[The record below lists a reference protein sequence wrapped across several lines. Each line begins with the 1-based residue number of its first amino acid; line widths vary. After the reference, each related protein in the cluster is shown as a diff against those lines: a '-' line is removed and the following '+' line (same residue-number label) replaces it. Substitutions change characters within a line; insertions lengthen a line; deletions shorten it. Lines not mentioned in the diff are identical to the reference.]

1 MFIQSTDLNGDD
13 NSDSSSFHDAS
24 SGDAGDSNDASSDEE
39 VIEEIPLGYN
49 LNVSAEG
56 NLPQIGDHAVRQN
69 LNYF

>member
-13 NSDSSSFHDAS
+13 SSDSSFHDAS

-56 NLPQIGDHAVRQN
+56 NLPQIGDHAVRKN
-69 LNYF
+69 